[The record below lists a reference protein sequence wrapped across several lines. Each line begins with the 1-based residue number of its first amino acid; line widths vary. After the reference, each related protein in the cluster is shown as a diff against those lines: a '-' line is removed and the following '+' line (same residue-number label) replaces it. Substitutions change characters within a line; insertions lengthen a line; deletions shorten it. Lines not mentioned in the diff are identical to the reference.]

1 MSSEEY
7 FETYMA
13 SREQIEKNLRKMGIY
28 DEDLLSDTM
37 IDLHEWLQTNETE
50 KNFVGLFT
58 EFYHNRYKWQ
68 KKHDSPIVH
77 LDNTQLAALH
87 ISDETDWQFREE
99 IGQKADAILE
109 YVDKTT
115 FKGERKPELN
125 RQVLHM
131 WLDGM
136 SYEQIGAKIGMD
148 ANSVLHVAQRMTK
161 IIRKNVKNMP
171 KQPNE
176 CHVGHPI

>member
-13 SREQIEKNLRKMGIY
+13 SR
-28 DEDLLSDTM
+28 
-37 IDLHEWLQTNETE
+37 
-50 KNFVGLFT
+50 
-58 EFYHNRYKWQ
+58 
-68 KKHDSPIVH
+68 
-77 LDNTQLAALH
+77 
-87 ISDETDWQFREE
+87 
-99 IGQKADAILE
+99 
-109 YVDKTT
+109 
-115 FKGERKPELN
+115 
-125 RQVLHM
+125 
-131 WLDGM
+131 
-136 SYEQIGAKIGMD
+136 EQIGAKIGMD